1 MIDLVSP
8 SLGNMDVNF
17 DFILKLGLATLIGI
31 LIGIEREHKR
41 PETMELIAG
50 IRSFSIAC
58 IAGMVSSYMALKIVP
73 GILLISLAFFA
84 IISAIYIYIKNV
96 ILKMPGITGPIALYC
111 TFLLGVLIT
120 YEFYIP
126 AIAGAVIITLLLAEK
141 GPLHSFSTN
150 LTDDEILSGV
160 RFLAVVFILYP
171 ITPDELFMGVINP
184 RTILLIV
191 IIVATISF
199 ISFVIMKEL
208 GTKRGIPVSGMLGGL
223 VNSEATTGALAAMAK
238 KRTELIE
245 SSYLGIILSNAAML
259 VRNMVIA
266 LIVDPSG
273 KMLFL
278 MAPVQIVIIL
288 FVLFAAVAVIK
299 SSNHMVSNETIQLQ
313 SPFALSP
320 AIKFAFGFT
329 ALSFISRFAYLWAGA
344 AGVYATALGGLISSA
359 VVTASVTALAVSG
372 NISYNTAAITAVL
385 ACIISTGNKMMLVKL
400 SGPPELMQLIK
411 KSFTR
416 VIIFGMVVLIIWAII
431 INHNF

>member
-8 SLGNMDVNF
+8 SFGNMDVNF
-17 DFILKLGLATLIGI
+17 DFFLKLALAMLIGI

-58 IAGMVSSYMALKIVP
+58 IAGMVSSYLALKTVP

-141 GPLHSFSTN
+141 APLHSFATN
-150 LTDDEILSGV
+150 LTNDEILSGV

-184 RTILLIV
+184 RTILQIV

-199 ISFVIMKEL
+199 ISFVIMKEI
-208 GTKRGIPVSGMLGGL
+208 GTKRGLPVSGMLGGL
-223 VNSEATTGALAAMAK
+223 VNSQATTGALAAMAK

-245 SSYLGIILSNAAML
+245 SSYLG
-259 VRNMVIA
+259 
-266 LIVDPSG
+266 
-273 KMLFL
+273 
-278 MAPVQIVIIL
+278 
-288 FVLFAAVAVIK
+288 
-299 SSNHMVSNETIQLQ
+299 
-313 SPFALSP
+313 
-320 AIKFAFGFT
+320 
-329 ALSFISRFAYLWAGA
+329 
-344 AGVYATALGGLISSA
+344 
-359 VVTASVTALAVSG
+359 
-372 NISYNTAAITAVL
+372 
-385 ACIISTGNKMMLVKL
+385 
-400 SGPPELMQLIK
+400 
-411 KSFTR
+411 
-416 VIIFGMVVLIIWAII
+416 
-431 INHNF
+431 